1 MMMNTATVARV
12 PPPATLV
19 GSVLEDPMAADVSA
33 RLAWPDDAPS
43 IARIQAEHWR
53 ETYGSLLNE
62 EAIDA
67 VDLTEMSE
75 RWVEVITR
83 ANDARLRTLVALDVA
98 TVRGFA
104 LVHASHDPDADQVVD
119 GELGEFIIAA
129 DHRTAGH
136 GSRLLQAC
144 ADTLRADGFR
154 RAVWWVTSSDDKT
167 RAFAEAAGW
176 APDGAHRE
184 LEGDAGQRLKQIR
197 LHTALM

>member
-1 MMMNTATVARV
+1 MMMNTATVSRV
-12 PPPATLV
+12 TPPATLV

-129 DHRTAGH
+129 D
-136 GSRLLQAC
+136 
-144 ADTLRADGFR
+144 R